1 MRNETTINTKTFV
14 GAPQKILE
22 DCGDGYRIDYAG
34 CCEECDG
41 YRIDYVG
48 CCPWN
53 FPFNFNLTVIGIG
66 N

>member
-34 CCEECDG
+34 CCEDCDG

-48 CCPWN
+48 CCP
-53 FPFNFNLTVIGIG
+53 
-66 N
+66 